1 MLSMKTCAVI
11 LAGGEGARL
20 GILTAK
26 RVKPA
31 VPFGGKY
38 RIIDFALSNCVN
50 SRLFDV
56 MILAQYRPH
65 SLIEHIGGGGSW
77 DLNREFSGG
86 VRIYQPYRSRED
98 ADWYVGTADA
108 VQQNFLFIKDR
119 RPDLVAILS
128 GDHIYR
134 MNYDDLIRAHVEAH
148 AAVTLATIEVTREE
162 APRFGIIQKNE
173 QGWATAFFEKPKDPP
188 PGVANMGVY
197 LFNYDV
203 LDRVLRE
210 DHLMAD
216 SSHDFGKDI
225 LPRMIA
231 RGERVFTWP
240 YLGYW
245 RDVGT
250 LESYWQAHL
259 DLLSEP
265 PGYDLND
272 LGWLI
277 HTKSENRAPA
287 RLGRATVVDSLVSHG
302 CVIDREAHVER
313 SVLSPGVR
321 IERGAIVKESV
332 ILNDARIGKGAV
344 LERAIIDKGARIGHG
359 ARIGGY
365 TDGELKLSVI
375 GKGSEVPNNFHV
387 HAGGEIAHD
396 VVASDLEGDHV
407 PAGLCV
413 YTKRR
418 PWEVTSVV
426 GT

>member
-1 MLSMKTCAVI
+1 MKTCAVI

-50 SRLFDV
+50 SGLFDV

-65 SLIEHIGGGGSW
+65 SLIEHIGAGGPW
-77 DLNREFSGG
+77 DLNRELWGG

-119 RPDLVAILS
+119 KPDLVAILS

-134 MNYDDLIRAHVEAH
+134 MNYQDLVRAHCEAG
-148 AAVTLATIEVTREE
+148 AAVTLATIDVSREE
-162 APRFGIIQKNE
+162 ATRFGIIQKNE
-173 QGWATAFFEKPKDPP
+173 QGFATAFFEKPKDPP

-197 LFNYDV
+197 MFNYDV

-210 DHLMAD
+210 DHMSD

-225 LPRMIA
+225 LPGMVA
-231 RGERVFTWP
+231 RGERVYTWP
-240 YLGYW
+240 YKGYW

-250 LESYWQAHL
+250 LESYWEAHM
-259 DLLSEP
+259 DLLSDP

-277 HTKSENRAPA
+277 HTRSENRAPA
-287 RLGRATVVDSLVSHG
+287 RMGKATLAESLVSHG
-302 CVIDREAHVER
+302 CVVEAGATVER
-313 SVLSPGVR
+313 SVLSPGVH
-321 IERGAIVKESV
+321 IERGAIVRDSV
-332 ILNDARIGKGAV
+332 ILNDARIAQGAV
-344 LERAIIDKGARIGHG
+344 LERAIIDKGAYVGNG
-359 ARIGGY
+359 ARVGALGP
-365 TDGELKLSVI
+365 GAVKLAVV
-375 GKGSEVPNNFHV
+375 GKGARVPSNFNV
-387 HAGGEIAHD
+387 HPGGEIAHD
-396 VVASDLEGDHV
+396 VIESDLEGDHV

-418 PWEVTSVV
+418 PWEVST
-426 GT
+426 GR